1 MNIYLEF
8 LGCRLNEAEQ
18 ASWQRQF
25 KSMGHQVVQTPLDAH
40 VMAVNTCAVTSEA
53 SKKSRRRLRDL
64 HRSNPTAKVV
74 ATGCYTTLV
83 KDTIAKDLHVDMV
96 VPNTEKSTMAKQ
108 IIETWGGD
116 MPVLAESENSQP
128 AFAQTR
134 TRAFLK
140 VQDGCHNRC
149 SFCIVSTA
157 RGAERSHPIKQ
168 VVDEINQLHQDGY
181 QEVVLAGVHLGGYG
195 SDIGVN
201 LRTLLDAVLTDTTI
215 PRVRL
220 GSLEP
225 WDFPDRFMELWDNP
239 RMCPHL
245 HLPLQSGSNSVLRRM
260 VRRCSVESYEH
271 IVRLA
276 RAQNPHFQI
285 TSDLI
290 VGFPGETSAEFDETV
305 QTLKRVGFGD
315 VHLFS
320 YSVRQGTPAA
330 RMKGQLSK
338 ATIRERLQILKPLV
352 KDMKRQFSQSQIHR
366 TGNVL
371 WERDA
376 KEHMIN
382 GVRHLQWTG
391 YTGNYVRTTTF
402 TLPDVALF
410 NQITPVLITGVNEA
424 GLVAQIQ
431 S

>member
-25 KSMGHQVVQTPLDAH
+25 NSMGHQVVQTPLDAH

-83 KDTIAKDLHVDMV
+83 KDSIAEDLGVDMV
-96 VPNTEKSTMAKQ
+96 VPNTEKASMAQQ
-108 IIETWGGD
+108 IIDTWGDD
-116 MPVLAESENSQP
+116 MPALAESADSQP
-128 AFAQTR
+128 AFAQAR

-157 RGAERSHPIKQ
+157 RGSERSHPIQQ
-168 VVDEINQLHQDGY
+168 VIDEINDLHRDGY

-195 SDIGVN
+195 SDTGEN
-201 LRTLLDAVLTDTTI
+201 LRSLLDAVLKDTSI

-225 WDFPDRFMELWDNP
+225 WDFPDAFMEIWDNP

-245 HLPLQSGSNSVLRRM
+245 HLPLQSGSNTVLRRM
-260 VRRCSVESYEH
+260 VRRCSVESYENLVH
-271 IVRLA
+271 LA
-276 RAQNPHFQI
+276 RVQNPNFQI

-290 VGFPGETSAEFDETV
+290 VGFPGETEAEFRET
-305 QTLKRVGFGD
+305 QATLERIGFGD

-320 YSVRQGTPAA
+320 YSLRQGTPAA
-330 RMKGQLSK
+330 RMKHPLPKQ
-338 ATIRERLQILKPLV
+338 TIRQRIHVLKPTV
-352 KDMKRQFSQSQIHR
+352 QSMKMQFLQSQIGR
-366 TGNVL
+366 TDNVL

-376 KEHMIN
+376 KDVFID

-391 YTGNYVRTTTF
+391 YTKNYVRTFTT
-402 TLPDVALF
+402 TRPDVALF
-410 NQITPVLITGVNEA
+410 NQITPVEITDFSKDGLIA
-424 GLVAQIQ
+424 HLL
-431 S
+431 

>member
-25 KSMGHQVVQTPLDAH
+25 QSMGHQVVQTPLDAH

-83 KDTIAKDLHVDMV
+83 KDSIAENLHVDMV
-96 VPNTEKSTMAKQ
+96 VPNTEKSSMAKQ
-108 IIETWGGD
+108 IVETWGGD
-116 MPVLAESENSQP
+116 MPVLAESADSQP
-128 AFAQTR
+128 AFAQAR

-157 RGAERSHPIKQ
+157 RGSERSHPIQQ
-168 VVDEINQLHQDGY
+168 VIEEINQLHRDGY

-195 SDIGVN
+195 SDTGEN
-201 LRTLLDAVLTDTTI
+201 LRSLLDAVLKDTSI
-215 PRVRL
+215 PRIRL

-225 WDFPDRFMELWDNP
+225 WDFPDGFIELWDNP

-260 VRRCSVESYEH
+260 VRRCSVESYENL
-271 IVRLA
+271 VQMA

-290 VGFPGETSAEFDETV
+290 VGFPGETDREFLET
-305 QTLKRVGFGD
+305 QDTLERIGFGD

-320 YSVRQGTPAA
+320 YSIRQGTPAA
-330 RMKGQLSK
+330 RMKHQLPK
-338 ATIRERLQILKPLV
+338 HTIRERIQTLKPLV
-352 KDMKRQFSQSQIHR
+352 QSMQMKFLASQIGR
-366 TGNVL
+366 KDNIL

-376 KEHMIN
+376 KDVIVN
-382 GVRHLQWTG
+382 GTRHLQWTG
-391 YTGNYVRTTTF
+391 YTENYARTLVTT
-402 TLPDVALF
+402 PNDIALF
-410 NQITPVLITGVNEA
+410 NQITPVEITGFSED
-424 GLVAQIQ
+424 GLIAQLL
-431 S
+431 